1 MEEFFQLVKD
11 LIKENGSISS
21 KKTEHHVS
29 ELLAEAKKKS
39 LEDGKTIQR
48 LKFENEKLRMD
59 KELLE
64 ENVKIL
70 K

>member
-21 KKTEHHVS
+21 KKTENHVS

-39 LEDGKTIQR
+39 IEDGKTIQR

>member
-1 MEEFFQLVKD
+1 M
-11 LIKENGSISS
+11 
-21 KKTEHHVS
+21 S

-39 LEDGKTIQR
+39 IEDGKTIQR

-64 ENVKIL
+64 ENVKI
-70 K
+70 